1 MLLLRNDIMYV
12 NGVLLVYYHPLSKNA
27 STIIEHVESF
37 GRYSK
42 FKVWTLNVAYGFPSG
57 LRGLEFSTVVLHYSL
72 FGSYPFALPEKFLEY
87 IENLRRSLKVAFF
100 QDEMRYCKQR
110 FDLINRLEVDVIY
123 SLLDPKYFDQVYLK
137 NTVAKSVLPNLT
149 GYVCDQLVEKSLKFE
164 KSFHLRDID
173 VGYRARQLPFYMGRG
188 AQEKS
193 DIAIGFTEHSRNLNL
208 NLRLDIKLNESDRIY
223 GDDWPRFIA
232 NCRFMLGVESG
243 TSIFD
248 LTGQIQKQVRQFLE
262 VHPTATFSQV
272 ESEILEPHEE
282 KINYRAISPRI
293 FECAALRTCM
303 ILFRGGYQN
312 ILVADQH
319 YIPLEKDFS
328 NFDEVVLKMNNIDL
342 VKEVTERAYQDLIC
356 SGTYSY
362 SSFIQRFDGDISSRL
377 NVAEGS
383 NKSDEKVDGLLNRDL
398 LFRRLVAYIKQMRY
412 ISFPGRESLA
422 NAAYK
427 LGYKRNV
434 RCVG

>member
-1 MLLLRNDIMYV
+1 MIV
-12 NGVLLVYYHPLSKNA
+12 NGVLLIYCHPLTQNA
-27 STIIEHVESF
+27 ATIMEHVESF
-37 GRYSK
+37 NRYSR
-42 FKVWTLNVAYGFPSG
+42 FKVWTLNVTYGFPSG
-57 LRGLEFSTVVLHYSL
+57 LKGLKFSSVILHYSL
-72 FGSYPFALPEKFLEY
+72 FGSYPFMLSEKFLKY
-87 IENLRRSLKVAFF
+87 IESLRGSLKIAFF

-110 FDLINRLEVDVIY
+110 FEIINRLAIDTIY
-123 SLLDPKYFDQVYLK
+123 SLLDPKYFDEVYLN
-137 NTVAKSVLPNLT
+137 NTVVKSVHPTLT
-149 GYVCDQLVEKSLKFE
+149 GYVCDQLIEKSLKFE
-164 KSFHLRDID
+164 KPFHLRDID

-193 DIAIGFTEHSRNLNL
+193 DIAIGFIEHSRKLNL
-208 NLRLDIKLNESDRIY
+208 KLDIKLNESDRIY
-223 GDDWPRFIA
+223 GDDWPRFMA

-272 ESEILEPHEE
+272 ESAILEPYEE
-282 KINYRAISPRI
+282 VINYRAISPRI

-328 NFDEVVLKMNNIDL
+328 NFDEVILKMNNIGL
-342 VKEVTERAYQDLIC
+342 VKAMTERAYQDLIW

-362 SSFIQRFDGDISSRL
+362 SSFIQRFDGDISSL
-377 NVAEGS
+377 LTVAEGS
-383 NKSDEKVDGLLNRDL
+383 NKSDEKVDSLLNRDL
-398 LFRRLVAYIKQMRY
+398 LIRRLATYVKQMRY
-412 ISFPGRESLA
+412 ISFPGREHLV

>member
-1 MLLLRNDIMYV
+1 MFV
-12 NGVLLVYYHPLSKNA
+12 NGILLVYYHPLSQNA
-27 STIIEHVESF
+27 ATIMEHVESF

-42 FKVWTLNVAYGFPSG
+42 FKVWVLNVAYGFPSG

-72 FGSYPFALPEKFLEY
+72 FGSYPFSLPEKFLKY
-87 IENLRRSLKVAFF
+87 IESLRKSLKVAFF

-110 FDLINRLEVDVIY
+110 FDLINRLAIDVIY
-123 SLLDPKYFDQVYLK
+123 SLLDPKYFDEVYLK
-137 NTVAKSVLPNLT
+137 NTVVKSVLPNLT
-149 GYVCDQLVEKSLKFE
+149 GYVCDQLIEKSSKFE
-164 KSFHLRDID
+164 KLFHLRDID

-193 DIAIGFTEHSRNLNL
+193 DIAIKFLEHSRDLNL
-208 NLRLDIKLNESDRIY
+208 KLDIKLNESDRIY
-223 GDDWPRFIA
+223 GDDWPRFMA

-248 LTGQIQKQVRQFLE
+248 ITGQIQQKVSQYLDAY
-262 VHPTATFSQV
+262 PTATFSQV
-272 ESEILEPHEE
+272 EKEILEPYEE

-303 ILFRGGYQN
+303 ILFIGGYQN
-312 ILVADQH
+312 ILVADKH

-328 NFDEVVLKMNNIDL
+328 NYDEVILKMNNIGL
-342 VKEVTERAYQDLIC
+342 VKEMTERAYQDLIS
-356 SGTYSY
+356 SGAYSY
-362 SSFIQRFDGDISSRL
+362 SNFIQRVNGDISSRL
-377 NVAEGS
+377 TVAEGS
-383 NKSDEKVDGLLNRDL
+383 NESYEKVDSFLNRDL
-398 LFRRLVAYIKQMRY
+398 LFRRLVAYVKQIRY
-412 ISFPGRESLA
+412 ISFPGRESLV